1 MTRYM
6 IRRFLLLI
14 PTLLV
19 PLLLMFLLLQ
29 LTPGDPAVMM
39 LGEFAPPEQL
49 EALRERLGVNQ
60 PIWTR
65 LAIWFGDLSRLDLGT
80 SIFAQRPVW
89 EVIKSQAIVTVHL
102 TVFSLLITVIVG
114 VTAGVVSALY
124 RNTFVDQG
132 VMFASMFGVS
142 LPQFWFGLNLIAI
155 FSVALRWFPVGGYVP
170 LAEGF
175 WASNRSLTLPA
186 VTLGLIQAGFLA
198 RITRSSIL
206 DVVSQPFVN
215 TARSKGIPERTVIL
229 KHVLRPALIPIVTV
243 IGISLALLLSGAVA
257 VEVVFTLPGLGRSMV
272 SAVARRDYPLIQ
284 GIVLVI
290 AAAYVV
296 VNLIVDLLYAVI
308 DPRVRYQ

>member
-6 IRRFLLLI
+6 IRRLLLLV

-29 LTPGDPAVMM
+29 LTPGDPAIMM
-39 LGEFAPPEQL
+39 LGEFAPPDQL
-49 EALRERLGVNQ
+49 ELLRERLGVNE

-65 LAIWFGDLSRLDLGT
+65 LAVWFGALLRLDLGT
-80 SIFAQRPVW
+80 SIFTQSPVS
-89 EVIKSQAIVTVHL
+89 EVIQSQALVTVHL
-102 TVFSLLITVIVG
+102 TIFSLLITVIVG

-124 RNTFVDQG
+124 RNTPVDQG

-155 FSVALRWFPVGGYVP
+155 FSVGLRWFPVGGYVP

-175 WASNRSLTLPA
+175 WESNRSLVLPA

-206 DVVSQPFVN
+206 DVVPQPFV
-215 TARSKGIPERTVIL
+215 TAARAKGIPERTVIL

-284 GIVLVI
+284 GIVLVV
-290 AAAYVV
+290 AVAYVV
-296 VNLIVDLLYAVI
+296 VNLLIDLLYAVL